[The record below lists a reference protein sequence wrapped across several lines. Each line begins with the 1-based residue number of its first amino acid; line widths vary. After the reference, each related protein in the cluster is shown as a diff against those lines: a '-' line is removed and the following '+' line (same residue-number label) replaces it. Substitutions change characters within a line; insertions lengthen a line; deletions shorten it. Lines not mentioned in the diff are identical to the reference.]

1 MITLQASSLSLK
13 DVHQR
18 LGYVREYADRW
29 DKFLTLEDL
38 TPEEITELLKIR
50 SQFDRYLVEGKVLE
64 GQVRLLTVNP
74 LLRLSGFMNEPII
87 IQVKTGI
94 APIVLQESEITGRMD
109 LLAIRK
115 KLDVDFWVLI
125 VEAKESGADA
135 MQGLSQLLT
144 YAYSGLQTQRSVWG
158 LTTNGI
164 NYQFVQIQSGHPPQY
179 FLLPGLNLLH
189 RESAR
194 SLLQV
199 LKAICRG

>member
-1 MITLQASSLSLK
+1 MIPLQSNSLTLK
-13 DVHQR
+13 DVHQH
-18 LGYVREYADRW
+18 LEYVREYGDRW
-29 DKFLTLEDL
+29 DEFLTLEDL
-38 TPEEITELLKIR
+38 TTEEVTELLKIR
-50 SQFDRYLVEGKVLE
+50 SQFDRYLFEGKVLE
-64 GQVRLLTVNP
+64 GQVRLLTVNQ
-74 LLRLSGFMNEPII
+74 LLRLSGFMNEPIT

-94 APIVLQESEITGRMD
+94 APIVLPESEITGRMD

-115 KLDVDFWVLI
+115 SLDVDFWVLI

-144 YAYSGLQTQRSVWG
+144 YAYNGLQTQRSVWG

-164 NYQFVQIQSGHPPQY
+164 NYQFVQIQSGQPPQY
-179 FLLPGLNLLH
+179 FLLPELNLLH

-199 LKAICRG
+199 LKAICKG